1 MTQYAFTVIIN
12 NNWDIINQQ
21 LHYNRWITNCFLNQ
35 VINLDIRIYKTKKSI
50 YDAFIEL
57 RSKKELRKITV
68 RELCE
73 TALIN
78 KSTFYS
84 YYEDIFDLEDKI
96 ESEVVENIIN
106 SITHPENM
114 IDDPAKFYQDL
125 LAAMTEN
132 HNAYIINTVFSGVQH
147 PNLVEKISKSLNSVF
162 FKFHPELEQ
171 NRKFCIMLDYAIY
184 GGYYAFEEDRTKSN
198 PTELTN
204 TIAEIT
210 DHMSKLMR
218 TALSF

>member
-1 MTQYAFTVIIN
+1 M
-12 NNWDIINQQ
+12 
-21 LHYNRWITNCFLNQ
+21 
-35 VINLDIRIYKTKKSI
+35 INLDIRIYKSKKSI

-73 TALIN
+73 TAMIN

-84 YYEDIFDLEDKI
+84 YYEDIFDLADKI
-96 ESEVVENIIN
+96 ESEVVENIVN
-106 SITHPENM
+106 SISHPENM
-114 IDDPAKFYQDL
+114 IDDPAQFYQDL

-132 HNAYIINTVFSGVQH
+132 HSIINTLFSGAQH

-162 FKFHPELEQ
+162 FSFHPQLEQ
-171 NRKFCIMLDYAIY
+171 NRRFCIMLDYAIF
-184 GGYYAFEEDRTKSN
+184 GGYYAFEENRTESD

-204 TIAEIT
+204 TIADIT
-210 DHMSKLMR
+210 EHMSKLMR
-218 TALSF
+218 TALIP